1 MSGGEGPRAGTP
13 SPAKPFPGA
22 MPISDPPA
30 GAGLLP
36 ASGRFSRSSSERQT
50 IPTVSLQQ
58 PASRSEQLLL
68 FGRNFLKHP
77 KMLGS
82 LIPSSRFLVN
92 HVLAEVDWDR
102 ARVFVEYGPGVG
114 TFTTEIL
121 RRMRPDAVLVALET
135 NAEFVRFL
143 RGKLHDD
150 RLHVI
155 HGSAADADS
164 ALARLELSRAD
175 YVISGIPYT
184 TMPPE
189 VRDIILRKTHSVLD
203 SEGAFLVYQFT
214 RAVLPYLQ
222 RVFGSVQQEFEPL
235 NVMPARLFY
244 CRHHVDQASAEPN
257 GRRSNGSG
265 RLRSLQPA
273 GPCRTGTARSPRLS
287 G

>member
-1 MSGGEGPRAGTP
+1 V
-13 SPAKPFPGA
+13 FP
-22 MPISDPPA
+22 PQ
-30 GAGLLP
+30 
-36 ASGRFSRSSSERQT
+36 RQRT
-50 IPTVSLQQ
+50 SH
-58 PASRSEQLLL
+58 SEQLLL

-102 ARVFVEYGPGVG
+102 ARVFLEYGPGVG
-114 TFTTEIL
+114 TFTREIL

-135 NAEFVRFL
+135 NTDFVRFL
-143 RGKLHDD
+143 RAKVGDD

-155 HGSAADADS
+155 HGSAADADVV
-164 ALARLELSRAD
+164 LAQLELGRAD

-189 VRDIILRKTHSVLD
+189 LRDRILRKTHSVLD
-203 SEGAFLVYQFT
+203 PNGAFLVYQFT
-214 RAVLPYLQ
+214 RTVLPYLRQ
-222 RVFGSVQQEFEPL
+222 VFGSVHQDFEPL

-244 CRHHVDQASAEPN
+244 CRHHAN
-257 GRRSNGSG
+257 GAARQPSGSRVNGSG
-265 RLRSLQPA
+265 RPQSPRP
-273 GPCRTGTARSPRLS
+273 GVPDWTGNARSPRSS